1 MLKTHY
7 RDYATEAYRLHAR
20 LGSAAAYK
28 RRVLAEALARR
39 AESGGSV
46 WSAGP
51 GSPTEAAVVRAEA
64 ALAETEGTIRD
75 LEAVE
80 RAMERIGRMHGGTC
94 ILRAVREVYEI
105 DADRPIERGE
115 IARRVDK
122 LSLEMPAGPRSIY
135 RWLGTARQV
144 FAEERGLRT
153 REP

>member
-46 WSAGP
+46 GSAGP

-64 ALAETEGTIRD
+64 ALAETEGTLRD

-80 RAMERIGRMHGGTC
+80 RAMERIGRMRGGTC
-94 ILRAVREVYEI
+94 ILRAVREVYEAE
-105 DADRPIERGE
+105 ADRSIERGE

>member
-20 LGSAAAYK
+20 LGSAAAHK

-46 WSAGP
+46 GSAGP

-80 RAMERIGRMHGGTC
+80 RAMERIGRMRGGTC
-94 ILRAVREVYEI
+94 ILRAVREVYEAE
-105 DADRPIERGE
+105 ADRPIERGE

>member
-80 RAMERIGRMHGGTC
+80 RAMERIGRMRGGAC
-94 ILRAVREVYEI
+94 ILRAVREVYEVE
-105 DADRPIERGE
+105 ADRPIERGE

>member
-39 AESGGSV
+39 AESGGSAG
-46 WSAGP
+46 SAGP

-80 RAMERIGRMHGGTC
+80 RAMERIGRMRGGTC
-94 ILRAVREVYEI
+94 ILRAVREVYEVE
-105 DADRPIERGE
+105 ADRPIERGE

>member
-39 AESGGSV
+39 AEAGGRV
-46 WSAGP
+46 GSAGP

-80 RAMERIGRMHGGTC
+80 RAIERIGRMRGGTC
-94 ILRAVREVYEI
+94 ILRAVREVYEAE
-105 DADRPIERGE
+105 ADRPIERGE

>member
-46 WSAGP
+46 GSAGP

-80 RAMERIGRMHGGTC
+80 RAMERIGRMRGGTC
-94 ILRAVREVYEI
+94 ILRAVRE
-105 DADRPIERGE
+105 RPEMKILFSVSKNVTSEDLKKAIRIIEALQDSEDG
-115 IARRVDK
+115 
-122 LSLEMPAGPRSIY
+122 
-135 RWLGTARQV
+135 
-144 FAEERGLRT
+144 
-153 REP
+153 

>member
-80 RAMERIGRMHGGTC
+80 RAMERIGRMRGGTC
-94 ILRAVREVYEI
+94 ILRAVREVYEAE
-105 DADRPIERGE
+105 ADRPIERGE
-115 IARRVDK
+115 IARRVDR
-122 LSLEMPAGPRSIY
+122 LSIGLPASPATIY
-135 RWLGTARQV
+135 RWLGLARKI

-153 REP
+153 S

>member
-39 AESGGSV
+39 AEGGG
-46 WSAGP
+46 SAGP

-64 ALAETEGTIRD
+64 ALSEVEGTIRD

-80 RAMERIGRMHGGTC
+80 RAMERIERLRGGTC
-94 ILRAVREVYEI
+94 ILRAVREVYE
-105 DADRPIERGE
+105 AAPEGELGRGE
-115 IARRVDK
+115 IQSRVDRLSVELPAGRSSIFRWLAIARR
-122 LSLEMPAGPRSIY
+122 
-135 RWLGTARQV
+135 V

-153 REP
+153 E

>member
-46 WSAGP
+46 GSAGP

-80 RAMERIGRMHGGTC
+80 RAMERIGRMRGGTC
-94 ILRAVREVYEI
+94 ILRAVREVYEAE
-105 DADRPIERGE
+105 ADRPIERGE
-115 IARRVDK
+115 IARRVDR
-122 LSLEMPAGPRSIY
+122 LSIGLPASPATIY
-135 RWLGTARQV
+135 RWLGLARKI

-153 REP
+153 S

>member
-46 WSAGP
+46 GSAGP

-80 RAMERIGRMHGGTC
+80 RAMERIGRMRGGTC
-94 ILRAVREVYEI
+94 ILRAVREVYEAE
-105 DADRPIERGE
+105 ADRPIERGE

>member
-39 AESGGSV
+39 AEAGG
-46 WSAGP
+46 SAGP

-80 RAMERIGRMHGGTC
+80 RAMERIGRMRGGTC
-94 ILRAVREVYEI
+94 ILRAVREVYEAE
-105 DADRPIERGE
+105 ADRPIERGE
-115 IARRVDK
+115 IARRVDR
-122 LSLEMPAGPRSIY
+122 LSIGLPASPATIY
-135 RWLGTARQV
+135 RWLGLARKI

-153 REP
+153 S

>member
-46 WSAGP
+46 GSAGP

-64 ALAETEGTIRD
+64 ALAETEGTLRD

-80 RAMERIGRMHGGTC
+80 RAMERIGRMRGGTC
-94 ILRAVREVYEI
+94 ILRAVREVYEAE
-105 DADRPIERGE
+105 ADRPIERGE
-115 IARRVDK
+115 IARRVDR

>member
-39 AESGGSV
+39 AEAGGSV
-46 WSAGP
+46 GSAGP

-80 RAMERIGRMHGGTC
+80 RAIERIGRMRGGTC
-94 ILRAVREVYEI
+94 ILRAVREVYEAE
-105 DADRPIERGE
+105 ADRPIERGE

>member
-80 RAMERIGRMHGGTC
+80 RAMERIGRMRGGTC
-94 ILRAVREVYEI
+94 ILRAVREVYEAE
-105 DADRPIERGE
+105 ADRPIERGE

>member
-46 WSAGP
+46 GSAGP

-80 RAMERIGRMHGGTC
+80 RAMERIGRMRGGTC
-94 ILRAVREVYEI
+94 ILRAVREVYEAE
-105 DADRPIERGE
+105 ADRPIERGE

-122 LSLEMPAGPRSIY
+122 LSIGLPASPATIY
-135 RWLGTARQV
+135 RWLGLARKI

-153 REP
+153 S

>member
-7 RDYATEAYRLHAR
+7 RDYATEAFRLHAR
-20 LGSAAAYK
+20 LGSAEAYK

-39 AESGGSV
+39 AESGG
-46 WSAGP
+46 SAGP

-80 RAMERIGRMHGGTC
+80 RAMERIGRMRGGTC
-94 ILRAVREVYEI
+94 ILRAVREVYEQG
-105 DADRPIERGE
+105 ADRPLARGE
-115 IARRVDK
+115 IARRVDR
-122 LSLEMPAGPRSIY
+122 LSVALPASPATIY
-135 RWLGTARQV
+135 RWLGLARKI

-153 REP
+153 S

>member
-46 WSAGP
+46 GSAGP

-80 RAMERIGRMHGGTC
+80 RAMERIGRMRGGTG
-94 ILRAVREVYEI
+94 ILRAVREVYEAE
-105 DADRPIERGE
+105 ADRPIERGE
-115 IARRVDK
+115 IARRVDR